1 MTTQEIIDF
10 LTVNA
15 SNETLTSEQ
24 FNALTTELRS
34 KLELLSVDVAGTAPD
49 AVTILY
55 SGSMGANSTDIHTD
69 AVTEAI
75 RQTDPAYFRTI
86 DKTELGDLLA
96 SRPFTDALES
106 ALGPESEI
114 QKQRIDA
121 LINGSRDVN
130 GIQQADSLW
139 DDASRRFTAAAKGDI
154 VTITPNASVDRV
166 FGRTEL
172 AAALNSEAPTI
183 NGIPREDLIRLRSD
197 LLATGTTPT
206 LADIETADRILLDY
220 VKYNSAEQVAG
231 LEFSLA
237 NDGKT
242 IVAVG
247 TKEYFNRIG
256 LPGAGVDLPAGNTS
270 VSATSL
276 MTVIAALPDLQ
287 GAGVLYSLHQAMLRD
302 ISDTLKN
309 LVKQFAAAD
318 GYDDFCKTTTTF

>member
-1 MTTQEIIDF
+1 MTYEQMIIDIQSNTYT
-10 LTVNA
+10 LEQLRGIVAQASINA
-15 SNETLTSEQ
+15 SN
-24 FNALTTELRS
+24 A
-34 KLELLSVDVAGTAPD
+34 APD
-49 AVTILY
+49 AVTLLY
-55 SGSMGANSTDIHTD
+55 SGKLSENLHTGTVAETISNASISNGNKQVITIIDTD
-69 AVTEAI
+69 AGKLLKSRAFEDAVERAI
-75 RQTDPAYFRTI
+75 QGNPDAANLKNQFFN
-86 DKTELGDLLA
+86 GV
-96 SRPFTDALES
+96 TDA
-106 ALGPESEI
+106 
-114 QKQRIDA
+114 
-121 LINGSRDVN
+121 NGTRTQP
-130 GIQQADSLW
+130 GLW
-139 DDASRRFTAAAKGDI
+139 DDVSQRLAQNATGDVRTIVAPDAAS
-154 VTITPNASVDRV
+154 NSV
-166 FGRTEL
+166 FSQTEL
-172 AAALNSEAPTI
+172 KALLDTTASPNVTHI
-183 NGIPREDLIRLRSD
+183 NGIPREDLIRLRTD

-220 VKYNSAEQVAG
+220 VKYNSAEQAAG